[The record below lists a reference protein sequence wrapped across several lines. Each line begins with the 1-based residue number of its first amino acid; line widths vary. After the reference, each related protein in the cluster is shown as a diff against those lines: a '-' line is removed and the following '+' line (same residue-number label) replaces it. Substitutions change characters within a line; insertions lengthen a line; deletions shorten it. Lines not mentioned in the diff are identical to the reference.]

1 MMDGGFVMGGE
12 GIGSGFGGSTTG
24 GITNVGFGATTGY
37 TGGFG
42 ICLIIFLGLL
52 SVHPIFTIT
61 VNLNNDDSSLG

>member
-42 ICLIIFLGLL
+42 ICLII
-52 SVHPIFTIT
+52 T
-61 VNLNNDDSSLG
+61 VK